1 MKLKSQ
7 FLESDYLFN
16 PIHFEGGD
24 QLERQPLVPI
34 FQPYPLV
41 EGAMNNEV
49 IEKLVGDPMLLNMIF
64 EANSEVQA
72 LNSNLVSQTTYF

>member
-24 QLERQPLVPI
+24 QQERHPLVPI
-34 FQPYPLV
+34 FQPSPLV
-41 EGAMNNEV
+41 EGGIKNEV
-49 IEKLVGDPMLLNMIF
+49 IEKLVGDPMLLNIIF
-64 EANSEVQA
+64 
-72 LNSNLVSQTTYF
+72 